1 MSLAFAFTAQ
11 AQQSIEPDVL
21 PSLAEAP
28 SAPSTESLPSSP
40 SEPLASLPQSAP
52 STAAETLPPEPL
64 PSAEEALPSIQEPLS
79 PSTNYTAAQT
89 SLIPPPSPLTP
100 FGGSAF
106 DGKNVFTGSQI
117 SVGEPRRFYYRL
129 QLTVR
134 GVYDDNI
141 NISNHNRRSDYYF
154 AIEPQLTLGLGDIE
168 GRNRAYLRLD
178 YMPSIILFVDHSNED
193 EVDHLIHL
201 EGGYTTGRLTLR
213 AIQDIAILNGANL
226 NSIIDTTG
234 LFANV
239 DVSTPTE
246 VNIFST
252 RLQANYDLTGK
263 LYLQGEFGASVLDYP
278 DFISSADIWGGLY
291 LYYRWLPKLSVG
303 LGGTF
308 GYMFVDDPSN
318 DQNYEQVNARLDYEA
333 TGKLNLYA
341 SAGVEFRQFTGHR
354 DERTTPVF
362 EVGAVYHPFV
372 NSTFTLAA
380 GRRMYASGFFVDQDF
395 ATTYVVGRFQQRL
408 FQRVYFGLA
417 GGYENDDYFST
428 DRNVSA
434 TRDDDYWFIE
444 PSVDILIT
452 RWLSTGVY
460 YLHRENS
467 SNQDFFSFDDNQV
480 GCRATVRF

>member
-1 MSLAFAFTAQ
+1 M
-11 AQQSIEPDVL
+11 
-21 PSLAEAP
+21 
-28 SAPSTESLPSSP
+28 PSTR
-40 SEPLASLPQSAP
+40 
-52 STAAETLPPEPL
+52 
-64 PSAEEALPSIQEPLS
+64 EPLS

-89 SLIPPPSPLTP
+89 SLISPPAALTP

-106 DGKNVFTGSQI
+106 DGKNVFTGNEI
-117 SVGEPRRFYYRL
+117 SVGEPRRFYYHL
-129 QLTVR
+129 QVTVR

-141 NISNHNRRSDYYF
+141 NISRDHRRSDYYF
-154 AIEPQLTLGLGDIE
+154 AIEPQLTLGLGDIA

-178 YMPSIILFVDHSNED
+178 YMPSIILFTDHSNED

-201 EGGYTTGRLTLR
+201 EGGYTTGRLRLT

-246 VNIFST
+246 INVYNT
-252 RLQANYDLTGK
+252 RLRADYDLTGK
-263 LYLQGEFGASVLDYP
+263 IYLQGEFDASVLDYP
-278 DFISSADIWGGLY
+278 DFISSADISGGLY
-291 LYYRWLPKLSVG
+291 LYYRWLPKLAIG
-303 LGGTF
+303 IGGTF
-308 GYMFVDDPSN
+308 GHEFVDDPSN
-318 DQNYEQVNARLDYEA
+318 DQNFEQVNFRLDYEA
-333 TGKLNLYA
+333 TGKLNLYV
-341 SAGVEFRQFTGHR
+341 SAGAEFRQFTGHR

-362 EVGAVYHPFV
+362 EVGAVYHPFE
-372 NSTFTLAA
+372 NTTFTLTA
-380 GRRMYASGFFVDQDF
+380 GRRSYASGFFVDQDF
-395 ATTYVVGRFQQRL
+395 ETTYVVGRFQQRL

-428 DRNVSA
+428 QRGVSA
-434 TRDDDYWFIE
+434 TRNDDYWFIE

-467 SNQDFFSFDDNQV
+467 SNQDFFTFDDNQV
-480 GCRATVRF
+480 GVRATVRF